1 MSQCKCI
8 AGLLLKPALLPVWRF
23 PNGTA
28 ISPGSRLAQRLFGKF
43 AAAKSAPNP
52 NPPHS
57 LFTASENKDNEK

>member
-1 MSQCKCI
+1 MFIMQESNKIRNSNVPMQMHC
-8 AGLLLKPALLPVWRF
+8 RF
-23 PNGTA
+23 APQTCT
-28 ISPGSRLAQRLFGKF
+28 PSRLAQRLFGKF